1 MIKFFRKIRY
11 NLMEQNKTG
20 IPEQRVRAGKY
31 LKYAIG
37 EIILVVIGILIA
49 LSINNWNEAKKEQ
62 QEEFLAL
69 KSLHSEFIESR
80 ELFDKSQR
88 HHEKIFDGMQY
99 LLEIL
104 DARRVNE
111 SIVDSIYWGL
121 DRSAWS
127 SGTFEPSRGIVN
139 SLINSGKQNIIRN
152 DSLKSLLIQWNDQV
166 ISFQNTERL
175 AQDYKFT
182 YLFPLIS
189 KLTQLP
195 SKLKRS
201 DPNQRNLSHVDVD
214 LNLLQSKVFYNY
226 LNQCWIYK
234 LEILAEGKLT
244 SKGQRVKETL
254 DKIILIIEKE
264 LEK

>member
-1 MIKFFRKIRY
+1 MIKFFRHIRKD
-11 NLMEQNKTG
+11 LMEQNKTS
-20 IPEQRVRAGKY
+20 KY

-49 LSINNWNEAKKEQ
+49 LSINNWNEDKKEQ
-62 QEEFLAL
+62 QEEYLAL

-80 ELFDKSQR
+80 ELFNQGQR
-88 HHEKIFDGMQY
+88 HHEMIFDGMQY

-104 DARRVNE
+104 DANRVNE
-111 SIVDSIYWGL
+111 TLVDSIYWRL

-152 DSLKSLLIQWNDQV
+152 DSLKSLLIQWSDQV

-201 DPNQRNLSHVDVD
+201 NPNQSNFSHGDVD
-214 LNLLQSKVFYNY
+214 LDLLQSKVFYNY
-226 LNQCWIYK
+226 LNQCWVYSQSIMVADK
-234 LEILAEGKLT
+234 PT
-244 SKGQRVKETL
+244 SKGQKVKETL
-254 DKIILIIEKE
+254 DNIIFIIEKE

>member
-11 NLMEQNKTG
+11 NLMETGKTG
-20 IPEQRVRAGKY
+20 KY
-31 LKYAIG
+31 FKYAIG

-49 LSINNWNEAKKEQ
+49 LSINNWNEEKKEQ
-62 QEEFLAL
+62 QDEYLAL
-69 KSLHSEFIESR
+69 KSLYSEFVESR
-80 ELFDKSQR
+80 ELFNQGQR
-88 HHEKIFDGMQY
+88 HHEMIFDGMQY

-104 DARRVNE
+104 DAKRVNE
-111 SIVDSIYWGL
+111 SMVDSIYWRL

-127 SGTFEPSRGIVN
+127 SGIFEPSRGIVN

-201 DPNQRNLSHVDVD
+201 DPNQSDVSHGEVD
-214 LNLLQSKVFYNY
+214 LDLLQSKVFYNY
-226 LNQCWIYK
+226 LNQCWVYK
-234 LEILAEGKLT
+234 LNILAEGKLT
-244 SKGQRVKETL
+244 SKGQKVKEAL
-254 DKIILIIEKE
+254 DNIISLIEKE

>member
-1 MIKFFRKIRY
+1 MIKFFRKIRQ
-11 NLMEQNKTG
+11 NLLMENKTG
-20 IPEQRVRAGKY
+20 KY
-31 LKYAIG
+31 FKYAIG
-37 EIILVVIGILIA
+37 EIVLVVIGILIA
-49 LSINNWNEAKKEQ
+49 LSINNWNEDKKEQ
-62 QEEFLAL
+62 QEEYLAL

-80 ELFDKSQR
+80 ELFNKSQQFN
-88 HHEKIFDGMQY
+88 KIIFNGMQY

-104 DARRVNE
+104 DAKQVNE
-111 SIVDSIYWGL
+111 SLVDSIYFHL

-139 SLINSGKQNIIRN
+139 SLINSGKQNIISN
-152 DSLKSLLIQWNDQV
+152 DNLKLLLIQWNDQV
-166 ISFQNTERL
+166 ISFQNTQRL

-189 KLTQLP
+189 RLTQLP

-201 DPNQRNLSHVDVD
+201 DSNQINVSQGEVD

-226 LNQCWIYK
+226 LNQCWVYSQS
-234 LEILAEGKLT
+234 ILVAEKST
-244 SKGQRVKETL
+244 SKGKKVQEAL
-254 DKIILIIEKE
+254 DNIIFLIEKE